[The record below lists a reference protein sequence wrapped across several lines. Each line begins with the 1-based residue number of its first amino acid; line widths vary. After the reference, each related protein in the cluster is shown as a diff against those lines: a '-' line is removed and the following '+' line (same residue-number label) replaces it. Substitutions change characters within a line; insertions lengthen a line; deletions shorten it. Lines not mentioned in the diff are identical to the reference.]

1 MTFAGLRS
9 TDFEKIARA
18 EAIGRARAAMANAT
32 ITADQ
37 RQLDERQWAAI
48 AKRAA
53 WFNED
58 RTEALF
64 EGETVDRARAMAAA
78 VMRATQAALRK
89 WREDGKPA
97 GEPEARAFLL
107 FALTRKFA
115 ELAADP
121 TPYVD
126 ADGNIYFRET
136 ERNAA

>member
-1 MTFAGLRS
+1 MTFTGLHS
-9 TDFEKIARA
+9 TDYEKIARA
-18 EAIGRARAAMANAT
+18 EGVGRLRAAKDNPA

-37 RQLDERQWAAI
+37 RDLDERQWNAI

-53 WFNED
+53 YFRDD
-58 RTEALF
+58 RIERPF
-64 EGETVDRARAMAAA
+64 EGETVDRLRAMAAA

-89 WREDGKPA
+89 WRDDGKPG

-126 ADGNIYFRET
+126 GTGAIYFLEP
-136 ERNAA
+136 ERTAA

>member
-1 MTFAGLRS
+1 MTFTGLRS
-9 TDFEKIARA
+9 TDYEKIARA
-18 EAIGRARAAMANAT
+18 EAIGRSRAARANPA

-37 RQLDERQWAAI
+37 RDLDERQWNAI

-53 WFNED
+53 YFRDD
-58 RTEALF
+58 RIESLF
-64 EGETVDRARAMAAA
+64 EGETADRARAMAAA

-89 WREDGKPA
+89 WREEGKPG

-107 FALTRKFA
+107 FALARKFA

-126 ADGNIYFRET
+126 ADGAIYFHEP
-136 ERNAA
+136 ERTAA